1 MLHDK
6 ENSALS
12 FDEKDIDID
21 NSIPNNFDLN
31 KNEPA
36 EENKLNGTDY
46 DVKIYLR
53 EIAKVPLLSRQKEK
67 EYAERIAKGDKKAK
81 SEMTKAN
88 LRLVVNIAKRYIN
101 CGLPFLDLVQEGNL
115 GLMKAVEKFDLSREC
130 KFSTYAIWWIRQG
143 ITRALADKARTI
155 RIPVHTMDAI
165 KSLIKTHQKLL
176 QENKR
181 EPDIQEIATTMGISI
196 KKVQELSNVIKN
208 PISVEQPVAEFGNYS
223 IIDYMEDKQSISAL
237 DKIIKE
243 NLSQQIQKVLHTL
256 TEREKSVVEMRFG
269 IGIQENK
276 TLEEVGDRFNL
287 SRERIRQIQHKAMS
301 RLKEPARLKPLHEFI
316 NN

>member
-1 MLHDK
+1 MLYDDEDIQISNLISEDPNLEIS
-6 ENSALS
+6 EN
-12 FDEKDIDID
+12 
-21 NSIPNNFDLN
+21 PNLETKKAIKGNN
-31 KNEPA
+31 ISE
-36 EENKLNGTDY
+36 TDY

-53 EIAKVPLLSRQKEK
+53 EIAKVPLLSRKKER
-67 EYAERIAKGDKKAK
+67 EYAQKIAMGDKKAK
-81 SEMTKAN
+81 SDMTTAN

-115 GLMKAVEKFDLSREC
+115 GLMKAVDKFDVSREC

-165 KSLIKTHQKLL
+165 KLLIKTHQRLL

-181 EPDIQEIATTMGISI
+181 EPDINELATAMGVSV

-208 PISVEQPVAEFGNYS
+208 PISVEQPISEFGNYS
-223 IIDYMEDKQSISAL
+223 IIDYMEDKQNMSAL
-237 DKIIKE
+237 DKIINE
-243 NLSQQIQKVLHTL
+243 NLSQEIQKVLDTL
-256 TEREKSVVEMRFG
+256 SEREKSVVEMRFG
-269 IGIQENK
+269 IGSHGNK

-301 RLKEPARLKPLHEFI
+301 RLKEPERGKPLQDFI